1 MKKLSN
7 IEAELRKSV
16 SFQKACNSLNNKIT
30 NTIAICSNSQMFII
44 NINETKLDFS
54 FQDSQ
59 IHIKHY
65 KKQNFSTK

>member
-7 IEAELRKSV
+7 TEAELRKSV
-16 SFQKACNSLNNKIT
+16 AFQKACNSLNNKIT
-30 NTIAICSNSQMFII
+30 NTQMFTI

-59 IHIKHY
+59 IHIKQY
-65 KKQNFSTK
+65 KKQNFYIK